1 MSDPVRSRRLFAWII
16 VIPVVGLLSA
26 CQTPSA
32 SKDSATSEKKAETY
46 EEVRGESSG
55 GGMGNY

>member
-1 MSDPVRSRRLFAWII
+1 MPDPVRSRRLFAWIFM
-16 VIPVVGLLSA
+16 IPVVGLLSA

-32 SKDSATSEKKAETY
+32 SKDSAAEREGETY
-46 EEVRGESSG
+46 EEVRGESTG